1 MKMADKEVIKI
12 LAENNLKVTPQ
23 RIAVL
28 EVILG
33 LENHPSADDIVDY
46 IRLNFPHVP
55 IGTVYKILDAFVQKG
70 IIQRVK
76 TDNDIMRYDA
86 VLQKHHHLYS
96 AESERIEDFYDDE
109 LNKIIAE
116 YFKKKKIPDF
126 TIKDIKLQIIGKFK
140 DQDKTIIN
148 NLFYYGK

>member
-1 MKMADKEVIKI
+1 MADKEVIKI

-23 RIAVL
+23 RVAVL
-28 EVILG
+28 EVIIG
-33 LENHPSADDIVDY
+33 IGNHPSAEDIVDY
-46 IRLNFPHVP
+46 IRMNFPHVP

-96 AESERIEDFYDDE
+96 ADSERIEDFYDDE
-109 LNKIIAE
+109 LYKIITE

-126 TIKDIKLQIIGKFK
+126 TINDFKLQIIGKFK
-140 DQDKTIIN
+140 DQDKTMN
-148 NLFYYGK
+148 K

>member
-1 MKMADKEVIKI
+1 MANKEVIKI

-23 RIAVL
+23 RVAVL
-28 EVILG
+28 EVIMG
-33 LENHPSADDIVDY
+33 LENHPSADIIIDY
-46 IRLNFPHVP
+46 IKLNFPHVP

-70 IIQRVK
+70 IIQRVR
-76 TDNDIMRYDA
+76 TENDSMRYDA

-96 AESERIEDFYDDE
+96 IDSERIEDYFDDD

-126 TIKDIKLQIIGKFK
+126 TINDFKLQITGKFK
-140 DQDKTIIN
+140 DQDKTMN
-148 NLFYYGK
+148 K

>member
-1 MKMADKEVIKI
+1 MADKEVIKI

-28 EVILG
+28 EVIMG

-76 TDNDIMRYDA
+76 TEGDVMRYDA
-86 VLQKHHHLYS
+86 VQQKHHHLYS
-96 AESERIEDFYDDE
+96 ADSERIEDFYDDE
-109 LNKIIAE
+109 LYKIITE

-126 TIKDIKLQIIGKFK
+126 TINDFKLQIIGKFK
-140 DQDKTIIN
+140 DQDKTMN
-148 NLFYYGK
+148 K